1 MSFHSAAET
10 SFHSLMRRFGV
21 QAVFRPLAED
31 DVFIRSHLGRLE
43 AADRGASLPRRLRV
57 LLMLVDGKASVADMR
72 RGLAR
77 FRGLDDALDML
88 RQMGL
93 IETLP
98 VRMDE

>member
-1 MSFHSAAET
+1 MNPSVET
-10 SFHSLMRRFGV
+10 SFQTVMRRFGV
-21 QAVFRPLAED
+21 HADYRPLRDD
-31 DVFIRSHLGRLE
+31 DVVLRSHMGRLE
-43 AADRGASLPRRLRV
+43 AADRYSSLPRRLRV

-77 FRGLDDALDML
+77 YRGLDDALDML

-98 VRMDE
+98 IPMGR

>member
-1 MSFHSAAET
+1 MNPSVET
-10 SFHSLMRRFGV
+10 SFQTVMRRFGV
-21 QAVFRPLAED
+21 HADYRPLRDD
-31 DVFIRSHLGRLE
+31 DVFLRSHMGRLE
-43 AADRGASLPRRLRV
+43 AADRYSSLPRRLRV

-77 FRGLDDALDML
+77 YRGLDDALDML

-98 VRMDE
+98 IPMGR